1 MIAAQ
6 MRLAAAPMPWPE
18 TNATLLVDT
27 HVHLDDASF
36 AADCF
41 AVYQRAQVAGVKWQI
56 IPAVDV
62 ASWARIKALTQK
74 YTNLYAAYG
83 LHPLYLQQHNLADLE
98 QLQYWLANN
107 NAVAVGECGLDYYLP
122 DLAKNTQITY
132 FTAQLAIASQ
142 ADLPLIIHARRAVDD
157 VIKYIRRFSP
167 LRGVVHSFVGSEQQ
181 ANQLIKL
188 GFYLGFGGP
197 VTYLRAQRLRHLVQ
211 ILPLER
217 ILLETDAPDQPLST
231 RRGQRNEPAYLSEI
245 LTQIAQ
251 LRQQS
256 ATEIAAITTQN
267 AINLFNLDVSKL

>member
-1 MIAAQ
+1 MMPAQ
-6 MRLAAAPMPWPE
+6 TKLVAAPMLWPE
-18 TNATLLVDT
+18 TKPCLVDS

-36 AADCF
+36 AADRL
-41 AVYQRAQVAGVKWQI
+41 AVCQRAQAAGVKWQI
-56 IPAVDV
+56 IPAIDIV
-62 ASWARIKALTQK
+62 SWGRIKALTQE

-98 QLQYWLANN
+98 QLPHWLDN
-107 NAVAVGECGLDYYLP
+107 NAVAVGECGLDYYVP
-122 DLAKNTQITY
+122 NLAKDTQITY

-181 ANQLIKL
+181 AKQLCDL

-197 VTYLRAQRLRHLVQ
+197 ITYPRAQRLRRLVQ
-211 ILPLER
+211 TLPLER

-245 LTQIAQ
+245 LIQIAK
-251 LRQQS
+251 LRQQP
-256 ATEIAAITTQN
+256 AAEIATITTQN
-267 AINLFNLDVSKL
+267 AINLFKLA